1 MNLYHQGYN
10 QNQIRI
16 WVDWYTHRTRQ
27 IFGAHGSGMAE
38 GTSYSVMLGAAI
50 TLDDDPW
57 PQQKGLV
64 VAFGHKGARKIGG
77 VRSLQKRDVDVDV

>member
-1 MNLYHQGYN
+1 M
-10 QNQIRI
+10 
-16 WVDWYTHRTRQ
+16 
-27 IFGAHGSGMAE
+27 
-38 GTSYSVMLGAAI
+38 
-50 TLDDDPW
+50 DDDPW